1 MVMGGVKTARTSEQI
16 ESDRNERNAW
26 LFAGVMV
33 LGCCIP
39 IAAAIALKSPTR
51 APMIAE
57 ATGTPVPHH
66 AQPEHGG
73 H

>member
-1 MVMGGVKTARTSEQI
+1 MVMGGVKAARTAERI

-26 LFAGVMV
+26 LFAVVMV

-39 IAAAIALKSPTR
+39 IGAAIALRSPTR

-57 ATGTPVPHH
+57 ATGAPAPHH
-66 AQPEHGG
+66 APPDHGG